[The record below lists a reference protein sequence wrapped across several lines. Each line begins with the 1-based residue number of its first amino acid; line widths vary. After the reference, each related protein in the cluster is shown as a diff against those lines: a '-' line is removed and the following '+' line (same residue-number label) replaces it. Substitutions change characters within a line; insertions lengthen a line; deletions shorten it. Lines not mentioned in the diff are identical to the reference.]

1 MTVLDSG
8 RGGGTPRGSPDRHA
22 DARRS
27 AATSSFALIASAVGT
42 AATTYLFWVVV
53 ARRDGADAVGAA
65 SAQIAT
71 ITFLGSAASLN
82 LTDVLARFLP
92 RAGDRTGQLIGR
104 SYLAAGCAA
113 ALVAVAFLATPWGAV
128 ASSGIGA
135 VGFAV
140 LVVLSSIFLIQDGGL
155 IGLGKASW
163 VPVENVTMGVARL
176 ALLPVCALL
185 VATSG
190 YVVLAWGIAMGAAV
204 VVLNT
209 IVLGRL
215 APRAHGRPRL
225 PDPHKLRRFVAVES
239 VNTAVV
245 TAVATFLPAVVT
257 FSMGARLGGYF
268 YVPWM
273 LIAIGTLLLSNV
285 LITAVR
291 ESVADPA
298 AAPAV
303 LRGQLRLEG
312 ALVAAGTAGCAL
324 LPQVPLRLLGG
335 DFAHE
340 AEGLLRWLGLA
351 LPGTAILLLF
361 WALCLILQRPWPVLL
376 VNVATAGCTL
386 GAVVAYGETLG
397 LSGVGAVYC
406 IVQTVGALAV
416 LPIAARWLTPML
428 RGPSPDAIPTRVS
441 TTADTPIPSTPRSE
455 GEEQ

>member
-8 RGGGTPRGSPDRHA
+8 RGSREPGGNPDRHTE
-22 DARRS
+22 ARRA

-53 ARRDGADAVGAA
+53 ARRDGADVVGAA
-65 SAQIAT
+65 AAQIAT

-92 RAGDRTGQLIGR
+92 GAGELTGRLIGR

-113 ALVAVAFLATPWGAV
+113 ALAALAFLATPWGSA
-128 ASSGIGA
+128 ASTGIGA

-140 LVVLSSIFLIQDGGL
+140 LVVLSAIFLIQDGGL
-155 IGLGKASW
+155 IGLGKAAW
-163 VPVENVTMGVARL
+163 VPLENVTMGVARL
-176 ALLPVCALL
+176 ALLPLCGL
-185 VATSG
+185 VAATSG
-190 YVVLAWGIAMGAAV
+190 YAVLAWGIAMGTAV
-204 VVLNT
+204 VVLNA

-225 PDPHKLRRFVAVES
+225 PEPHELRRFVAVES
-239 VNTAVV
+239 ANTAVV

-257 FSMGARLGGYF
+257 FTMGPRAGGYF

-291 ESVADPA
+291 EAVADPA
-298 AAPAV
+298 AAPTV
-303 LRGQLRLEG
+303 LRGQLRLEA

-324 LPQVPLRLLGG
+324 LPQVPLALLGG

-351 LPGTAILLLF
+351 LPGTAALLLF

-376 VNVATAGCTL
+376 ANVATAGCVL
-386 GAVVAYGETLG
+386 AAVVAYGETLG
-397 LSGVGAVYC
+397 LAGVGAVYC
-406 IVQTVGALAV
+406 ATQTVGGLAV
-416 LPIAARWLTPML
+416 LPVTVRWLRSLLHEPPPGAVDA
-428 RGPSPDAIPTRVS
+428 RPPSAPG
-441 TTADTPIPSTPRSE
+441 SE
-455 GEEQ
+455 GERR